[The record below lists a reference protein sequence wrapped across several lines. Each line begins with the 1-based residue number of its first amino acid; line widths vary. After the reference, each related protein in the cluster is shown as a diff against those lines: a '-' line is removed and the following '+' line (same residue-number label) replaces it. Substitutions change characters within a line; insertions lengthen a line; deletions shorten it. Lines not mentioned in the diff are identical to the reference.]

1 MKHTQILPR
10 DCTNCGHVV
19 KVDSAKNCACVLDC
33 MGFENWIPK
42 EDGVEEIEKF
52 CGTCDYC
59 SKNDIIWVC
68 KRQPQ
73 DCIDHAHWTPR
84 TEEETIDDDNPYH
97 TQIGGNHYKEDYP
110 FCEPLEFFS
119 KNNIPFTK
127 ANVCK
132 YVLRYDMK
140 GGIED
145 LQKAMH
151 YLRVIAWD
159 EYGEVL

>member
-84 TEEETIDDDNPYH
+84 TEEETIDDDNPFNR
-97 TQIGGNHYKEDYP
+97 QIGGNHYKKEGLMDVTEWCMRHNLCLGVFNVIKYV
-110 FCEPLEFFS
+110 FRFRS
-119 KNNIPFTK
+119 KN
-127 ANVCK
+127 
-132 YVLRYDMK
+132 
-140 GGIED
+140 GIED
-145 LQKAMH
+145 LRKAKH
-151 YLRVIAWD
+151 YLEFLAWI
-159 EYGEVL
+159 EYREVL